1 MDIFQSIMILLF
13 LVSCSFFLSLSE
25 IAIAGSRKL
34 KLKLLAEAGDERAQ
48 KVIQTQDQS
57 ADFFAT
63 TQIGVNAV
71 AILGGIVGESSLR
84 PYFYALVNQYY
95 QGQWAETIGFS
106 ISFLTVTTLFI
117 LFADLMPKRLAMI
130 FPEKL
135 AIMVINPILVF
146 IKICK
151 PLAWIINIIANS
163 IFRIFKVNTQR
174 DESMTFDDIS
184 AIMNAGAQAG
194 VLQKQ
199 EHHFIGNVFELEER
213 NVPSS
218 MTPRENVVF
227 FTLNETEDSIR
238 QKLAEYP
245 FSKFLLCNENIDQ
258 VIGYIDA
265 KDILV
270 RILNNQKINQLNE
283 STVRN
288 VLTIP
293 DTLTLSELLD
303 RFRSTKE
310 KFAVVINE
318 YALVVG
324 VITLSDIMITVMG
337 DWVIP
342 MEEEQQIIQRD
353 QDSWL
358 IEGSTP
364 IEDLMHAL
372 DLDEM
377 PDNENY
383 ETLAGFMMY
392 KLRKVPRPADLV
404 IFGNYKFEVVD
415 VDHNKIDQLL
425 VTRLL
430 KSKDE
435 EGEKQSGQ
443 EDATAES
450 KNNQ

>member
-1 MDIFQSIMILLF
+1 MDIFQSIVILIV

-25 IAIAGSRKL
+25 IAIAGSRKI
-34 KLKLLAEAGDERAQ
+34 KLKLIAESGDERAT
-48 KVIQTQDQS
+48 KVMHMQENS
-57 ADFFAT
+57 ADFFAS

-84 PYFYALVNQYY
+84 PYFNELVLGFY
-95 QGQWAETIGFS
+95 QGKWADSIGFS
-106 ISFLTVTTLFI
+106 LSFLTVTTLFI

-135 AIMVINPILVF
+135 AIMVIEPIGVF
-146 IKICK
+146 IKVCK

-163 IFRIFKVNTQR
+163 IFKVFKVNTKR
-174 DESMTFDDIS
+174 DDSLTFDDIS
-184 AIMNAGAQAG
+184 AIVNAGAQAG

-199 EHHFIGNVFELEER
+199 EHHFIENVFELEER

-227 FTLNETEDSIR
+227 FTLNEPEESIR

-245 FSKFLLCNENIDQ
+245 FSKFLVCNENIDQ

-270 RILNNQKINQLNE
+270 RILNHQKINQLNE
-283 STVRN
+283 STIRN

-293 DTLTLSELLD
+293 DALTLSELLD
-303 RFRSTKE
+303 RFRASKE

-337 DWVIP
+337 DWVTP

-353 QDSWL
+353 TNSWL

-364 IEDLMHAL
+364 IEDMMHAL
-372 DLDEM
+372 EIDSM
-377 PDNENY
+377 PEHDNY
-383 ETLAGFMMY
+383 ETLAGFMMFQ
-392 KLRKVPRPADLV
+392 LRKIPRPADNV
-404 IFGNYKFEVVD
+404 IFAGYKFEVVD
-415 VDHNKIDQLL
+415 VDNFRIDQLL
-425 VTRLL
+425 VTRLVDQPIE
-430 KSKDE
+430 DE
-435 EGEKQSGQ
+435 PIEE
-443 EDATAES
+443 
-450 KNNQ
+450 